1 MPPVLGFTRGSYPL
15 RHSANTTGSLSYNA
29 LIFYNNF
36 LGHGHGSISM
46 VHETLVTAHHYHH

>member
-46 VHETLVTAHHYHH
+46 VHETLVTAHH